1 MWESFGSS
9 HKSIG
14 EETARIATLCMVG
27 GLGVRGLHLPYVKM
41 CEIGSVFWFL
51 GAKTVI
57 KSCEKC

>member
-1 MWESFGSS
+1 
-9 HKSIG
+9 
-14 EETARIATLCMVG
+14 MVG

-57 KSCEKC
+57 KSCEKHERIQLSISVFTLQFTKEV